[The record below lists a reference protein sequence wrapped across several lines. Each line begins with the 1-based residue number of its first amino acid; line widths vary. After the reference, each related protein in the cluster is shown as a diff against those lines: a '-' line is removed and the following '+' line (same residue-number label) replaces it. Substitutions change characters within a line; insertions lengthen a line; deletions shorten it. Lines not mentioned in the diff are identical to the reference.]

1 NIQFLEREVLDGDTL
16 NKFALQYGCKVADI
30 KRVNNLIQEQD
41 FYALKSVRIPVQ
53 KHSLLEET
61 ATNPGNHQDELLP
74 NRSPA
79 KPQPLDSSRTH
90 RQREEVSD
98 FVMDVGDDTE
108 RLIQNLNDPDEEIT
122 QTRSSHIT
130 GQMIVFLL
138 DGPDEKCQPR
148 RLLSEVIDLAK
159 IKAKPCGFP
168 LWRFCTGQKQFHHPF
183 ELESVTEHPDPRLSS
198 SA

>member
-1 NIQFLEREVLDGDTL
+1 M
-16 NKFALQYGCKVADI
+16 ADI

-79 KPQPLDSSRTH
+79 RPQPLDSSRTH

-108 RLIQNLNDPDEEIT
+108 RLIQNLNDPDEEMLGKQPKFVVREGPLVKPDRGVQWWNAVVAMLVLGVVLPVFFVLVFKMKNSNDT
-122 QTRSSHIT
+122 ASSDSVIQQS
-130 GQMIVFLL
+130 GSFSNVS
-138 DGPDEKCQPR
+138 G
-148 RLLSEVIDLAK
+148 LSTVAAAGRE
-159 IKAKPCGFP
+159 
-168 LWRFCTGQKQFHHPF
+168 
-183 ELESVTEHPDPRLSS
+183 
-198 SA
+198 